1 MTLWIQIYL
10 SNKFTHN
17 KLIIMQII
25 FFKVLLI
32 NFLISQ
38 NLFWPTDG
46 KKNFSS
52 NFGEYRNGSFH
63 LGLDVKTDGIVGK
76 KILQSM
82 MVISI
87 G

>member
-10 SNKFTHN
+10 LNKFTHN

-25 FFKVLLI
+25 FFKVLII

-46 KKNFSS
+46 KRNFSS
-52 NFGEYRNGSFH
+52 NFMNIEMVCFI
-63 LGLDVKTDGIVGK
+63 LIDVKTDSNVGK
-76 KILQSM
+76 KVLQSM
-82 MVISI
+82 MVIST